1 MSTRYIKNNEGSF
14 FMLNEYGVVKSK
26 IDLSEKVKKNTVGAV
41 VMVFSEF
48 PNDYMVEFI
57 ENEETLEILI
67 VNEQNFERIK

>member
-1 MSTRYIKNNEGSF
+1 
-14 FMLNEYGVVKSK
+14 MLNEYDVVKSK
-26 IDLSEKVKKNTVGAV
+26 INLSEKVKKNTVGAV

-67 VNEQNFERIK
+67 VNEQNLERINY

>member
-1 MSTRYIKNNEGSF
+1 
-14 FMLNEYGVVKSK
+14 MLNEYDVVKSK
-26 IDLSEKVKKNTVGAV
+26 INLSEKVKKNTVEAV

-48 PNDYMVEFI
+48 PNEYMVEFI

>member
-67 VNEQNFERIK
+67 VNEQNLERIK

>member
-1 MSTRYIKNNEGSF
+1 
-14 FMLNEYGVVKSK
+14 MLNEYDVVKLK

-41 VMVFSEF
+41 VMVFHEF

-67 VNEQNFERIK
+67 VNEQNLERINY

>member
-1 MSTRYIKNNEGSF
+1 
-14 FMLNEYGVVKSK
+14 MLNEYDVVKSK
-26 IDLSEKVKKNTVGAV
+26 INLSEKVKKNTVGAV

-67 VNEQNFERIK
+67 VNEQNLERIK

>member
-1 MSTRYIKNNEGSF
+1 
-14 FMLNEYGVVKSK
+14 MLNEYGVVKSK

>member
-1 MSTRYIKNNEGSF
+1 
-14 FMLNEYGVVKSK
+14 MLNEYDVVKSK

-41 VMVFSEF
+41 VMVFTEF

-67 VNEQNFERIK
+67 VNEQNLEKIK

>member
-1 MSTRYIKNNEGSF
+1 
-14 FMLNEYGVVKSK
+14 MLNEYDVVKSK

-41 VMVFSEF
+41 VMVFLEF

-67 VNEQNFERIK
+67 VNEQNLERINKKI

>member
-1 MSTRYIKNNEGSF
+1 
-14 FMLNEYGVVKSK
+14 MLNEYDVVKLK

-41 VMVFSEF
+41 VMVFPEF

-67 VNEQNFERIK
+67 VNEQNLERINY

>member
-1 MSTRYIKNNEGSF
+1 
-14 FMLNEYGVVKSK
+14 MLNEYDVVKSK
-26 IDLSEKVKKNTVGAV
+26 INLSEKVKKNTGGAV

-67 VNEQNFERIK
+67 VNEQNLERINY

>member
-1 MSTRYIKNNEGSF
+1 
-14 FMLNEYGVVKSK
+14 MLNEYDVVKSK

-41 VMVFSEF
+41 VMVFPEF

-67 VNEQNFERIK
+67 VNE

>member
-1 MSTRYIKNNEGSF
+1 
-14 FMLNEYGVVKSK
+14 MLNECDVVKSK

-41 VMVFSEF
+41 VMVFPEL

-67 VNEQNFERIK
+67 VNEQNLEKIK